1 MTVAGYARVSYNGL
15 MLLKLKILSKTRK
28 LISLLSVSKKD
39 SVESGY
45 IQINFN
51 SATIFQAVN
60 KACMLIYTSGTTGP
74 PKGMTLTIPVRKYP
88 KVTDPSNVL

>member
-1 MTVAGYARVSYNGL
+1 MKVAGYARVSYNGL

-28 LISLLSVSKKD
+28 LISRLSVSKKD

-51 SATIFQAVN
+51 GATIFQAVN

-74 PKGMTLTIPVRKYP
+74 PKGDYSIPKMP
-88 KVTDPSNVL
+88 